1 MAETEL
7 DETGERTRP
16 SIAIDITLGRE
27 PYDQAAHPAML
38 VKTAMMDGCTIT
50 TRTDLNI
57 YWSGSERMSQ
67 RIKPEGTFL
76 QDEDFHTQGNWEDK

>member
-7 DETGERTRP
+7 DESGECTRQ

-50 TRTDLNI
+50 ARTDLN
-57 YWSGSERMSQ
+57 
-67 RIKPEGTFL
+67 K
-76 QDEDFHTQGNWEDK
+76 

>member
-1 MAETEL
+1 MALFTPGRVERTMAETEL
-7 DETGERTRP
+7 DETGECTRP

-50 TRTDLNI
+50 N
-57 YWSGSERMSQ
+57 G
-67 RIKPEGTFL
+67 IK
-76 QDEDFHTQGNWEDK
+76 